1 MHRLRPIPATFF
13 TCAALLGCAA
23 GDELP
28 LAQMGAAP
36 RASVDVDASGGVA
49 PRMDLGVDRSD
60 LEPGSTADV
69 GADAALVADA
79 RSTPPDVGPPPD
91 AAAPPPMDAA
101 PLPEDAAPPTPDA
114 AVDAAPDAA
123 PIEKD
128 AAPPVPDAVPDAA
141 PDAAAPDAVAPPPDA
156 APPRLDAAPPPPP
169 VLLKINEVDYDQDS
183 TDQDEFVE
191 LYNAGDR
198 ALPLG
203 GLSLELV
210 NGATGETYG
219 RVSLADAGDL
229 PPGGFLVLGGAGPL
243 AIAQQRGARVLPLPG
258 GAQNAIQNG
267 PADGVRI
274 VDAQGRFIDGL
285 AYEGELPQ
293 VGEGVSP
300 EGRDDG
306 DAVDGALGRCPDGRD
321 SDRNSMDF
329 EMMAPTPGAPNA
341 CD

>member
-1 MHRLRPIPATFF
+1 MHRLGPIPATLL
-13 TCAALLGCAA
+13 TCAALVGCAA
-23 GDELP
+23 GDEVP
-28 LAQMGAAP
+28 LAKMGAAP
-36 RASVDVDASGGVA
+36 RASVDIDASGGVA
-49 PRMDLGVDRSD
+49 PREDLGVDRSD
-60 LEPGSTADV
+60 LEPGTTLDAA
-69 GADAALVADA
+69 ADAAVVVDAQPTRQDAAQPADA
-79 RSTPPDVGPPPD
+79 TAPSAVD
-91 AAAPPPMDAA
+91 AAL
-101 PLPEDAAPPTPDA
+101 LPEDVAPPGQ
-114 AVDAAPDAA
+114 DAAPDAA

-128 AAPPVPDAVPDAA
+128 AAPPPPDAA
-141 PDAAAPDAVAPPPDA
+141 PDAAPPAPDAAPPEPDA
-156 APPRLDAAPPPPP
+156 EPPRLDAAPPPPP
-169 VLLKINEVDYDQDS
+169 VLLKINEIDYDQDS
-183 TDQDEFVE
+183 TDNDEFIE
-191 LYNAGDR
+191 LYNAGDT

-219 RVSLADAGDL
+219 RVSLAEAGDL

-243 AIAQQRGARVLPLPG
+243 AIAQQRGARVLSLPG
-258 GAQNAIQNG
+258 GEQNAVQNG

-274 VDAQGRFIDGL
+274 VDARGGFIDGL
-285 AYEGELPQ
+285 AYEGELAQ

-306 DAVDGALGRCPDGRD
+306 EAVAGALGRCPDGRD